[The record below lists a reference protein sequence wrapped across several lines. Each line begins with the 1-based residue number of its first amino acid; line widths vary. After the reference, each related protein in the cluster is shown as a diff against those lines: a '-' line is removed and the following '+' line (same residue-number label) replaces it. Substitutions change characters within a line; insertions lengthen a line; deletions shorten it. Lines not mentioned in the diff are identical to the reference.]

1 VNSHPRKERTASPW
15 IKCTIGRRLIFEES
29 GCVGRSAIFCLAH
42 VFEDADVLRGAAGPR
57 RVPRGDDMRMNP
69 ILVQISCE
77 FPQEILVALAAVL
90 ESQQSNVGA
99 NRMQNSKGVKG

>member
-1 VNSHPRKERTASPW
+1 MNSHPRKERTASPW